1 MNSIDI
7 KMHGTTITIK
17 NLYLNNQTIFAVI
30 TKFTELQ
37 QVKLLQASVETKHN
51 NFSFRELRHG
61 NSKRENNLIILE
73 YIITIVSGRSEE
85 ELLFITMDSVSVR
98 IPLDSL
104 FGI

>member
-1 MNSIDI
+1 M
-7 KMHGTTITIK
+7 
-17 NLYLNNQTIFAVI
+17 
-30 TKFTELQ
+30 
-37 QVKLLQASVETKHN
+37 KLLQASVESEHN
-51 NFSFRELRHG
+51 NFIFSKLRHG

-85 ELLFITMDSVSVR
+85 KLLFITMDSVSVP